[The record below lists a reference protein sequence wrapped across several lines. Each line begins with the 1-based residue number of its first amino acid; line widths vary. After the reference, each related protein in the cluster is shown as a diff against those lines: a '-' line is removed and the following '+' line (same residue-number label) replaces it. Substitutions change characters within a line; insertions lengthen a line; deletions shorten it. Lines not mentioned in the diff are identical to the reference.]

1 VKNRNAADP
10 TQVKEQAQ
18 KEKRGREKELDDVK
32 FILSHRQGRR
42 FYFRYLEECGVFK
55 TSFTGN
61 SQTFFLEGQRNIGL
75 KLLSDLNEAEPE
87 AYIVMIK
94 ENKGEIDV

>member
-10 TQVKEQAQ
+10 TQVKEQSQ